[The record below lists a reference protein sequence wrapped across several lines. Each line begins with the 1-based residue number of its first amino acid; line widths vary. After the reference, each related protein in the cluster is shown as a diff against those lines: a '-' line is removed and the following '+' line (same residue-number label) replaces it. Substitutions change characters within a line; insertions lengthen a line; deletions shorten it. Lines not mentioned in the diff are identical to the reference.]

1 MKQFI
6 LVILVLQTAFYVQ
19 GQIYMEPYTGF
30 QMDLNNN
37 NTHFKQINSGVQFS
51 FKSKGA
57 YELVLQLQHSW
68 PLTYNASDSAFTPN
82 PSLPVY
88 VNAPKKIQPSSSS
101 FAVMHRIAVAGK
113 NAANTFYAVLSTGLV
128 YQKIK
133 VSYAYDK
140 TNYSIINPD
149 KTQERTRGYFG
160 LGVLYVRQL
169 QKGRFF
175 AEMDF
180 NTPPIGPKIKYPS
193 TFKFMAP
200 AALNI
205 GYSFKISNK

>member
-1 MKQFI
+1 MKQVV
-6 LVILVLQTAFYVQ
+6 LVILLLQTAFCVKA
-19 GQIYMEPYTGF
+19 QIYMEPYTGF
-30 QMDLNNN
+30 QMDLNN
-37 NTHFKQINSGVQFS
+37 TDPHFKQINSGVQFS
-51 FKSKGA
+51 FKSKGT

-68 PLTYNASDSAFTPN
+68 PLTYNSSDSAFTPN
-82 PSLPVY
+82 PSLPVF

-101 FAVMHRIAVAGK
+101 FAVMHRIVVAGK
-113 NAANTFYAVLSTGLV
+113 NTPNTFYAIISTGLV
-128 YQKIK
+128 YQKMK
-133 VSYAYDK
+133 VTYTYDK
-140 TNYSIINPD
+140 ANYSILNPD

-160 LGVLYVRQL
+160 FGILYMRQL

-175 AEMDF
+175 TELDF